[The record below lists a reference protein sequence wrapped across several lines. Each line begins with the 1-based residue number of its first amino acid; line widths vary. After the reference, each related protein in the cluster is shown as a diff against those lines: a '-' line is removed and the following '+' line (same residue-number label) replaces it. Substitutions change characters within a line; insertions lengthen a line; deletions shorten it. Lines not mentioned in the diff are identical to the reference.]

1 MIKIINSFFFCF
13 LFVGIFSQ
21 GWQPVGARS
30 LSLSSATICL
40 SDVWAY
46 HNNPGALSE
55 IKSTSFGLSYENR
68 FLLKELQ
75 TQAFVVA
82 HPLKKGVIS
91 LGAQLYGQ
99 SLYRT
104 SRVGL
109 GYSMQLSNKLSAGVQ
124 LNYQAVRITNYGQK
138 GSLSAEMGVLAKV
151 SEKVNFGI
159 SVFNINRAKLS
170 DFLDDRFNTVMRMG
184 ISYEISSKVI
194 VLAEAEKEVES
205 AIRPKGAMEYKVSD
219 QFFTRVGFS
228 ANPVELTFGTGIVLK
243 NGLKI
248 DLGSSWHQIL
258 GFSPHAGL
266 TFDFNKKVVND

>member
-1 MIKIINSFFFCF
+1 MIRILPLLFFSFIILN
-13 LFVGIFSQ
+13 VFSQ

-30 LSLSSATICL
+30 LSLANATVCL
-40 SDVWAY
+40 SDVWAF

-55 IKSTSFGLSYENR
+55 LKATSVGLSYENR

-91 LGAQLYGQ
+91 FGGQFYGQ

-109 GYSMQLSNKLSAGVQ
+109 GYSMKLSDKLSAGVQ

-138 GSLSAEMGVLAKV
+138 GNVSAELGVLAKITD
-151 SEKVNFGI
+151 KINFGF
-159 SVFNINRAKLS
+159 SVFNVNRAKLAE
-170 DFLDDRFNTVMRMG
+170 FHDDRFNSVMRIG
-184 ISYEISSKVI
+184 IYYEISSKVI
-194 VLAEAEKEVES
+194 VLAEAEKEVETP
-205 AIRPKGAMEYKVSD
+205 IRPKGAMEYKVSD
-219 QFFTRVGFS
+219 KFFTRVGFS
-228 ANPVELTFGTGIVLK
+228 ANPVEITFGSGIALK
-243 NGLKI
+243 NGIKI
-248 DLGSSWHQIL
+248 DLGSSWHQVL

-266 TFDFNKKVVND
+266 TFDFNKKVNE